1 MRIPKNISLD
11 ATTHEIASEMD
22 DFSGWVRARLLA
34 WQEDGHQPF
43 IRHLQEVSTRRLVAI
58 LMGRLAPYGVATDA
72 DEPLY
77 LSLCTWIAEGDQ

>member
-11 ATTHEIASEMD
+11 ETTHAIASDMD

-34 WQEDGHQPF
+34 WHEDGHQPF

-58 LMGRLAPYGVATDA
+58 LLGRLAPYGVPADA
-72 DEPLY
+72 DEPLVVR
-77 LSLCTWIAEGDQ
+77 LRTWMKEGAE